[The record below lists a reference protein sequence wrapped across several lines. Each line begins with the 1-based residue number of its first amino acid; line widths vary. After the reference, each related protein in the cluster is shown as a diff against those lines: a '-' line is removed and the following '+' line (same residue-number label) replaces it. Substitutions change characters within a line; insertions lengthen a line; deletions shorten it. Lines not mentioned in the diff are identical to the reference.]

1 MSQNLAVAIKV
12 SFEYDICT
20 FCSLFSP
27 PSMIAFDN
35 YILSV
40 LHHSPQAT
48 AIYNTGDLNIAYV
61 NQGMLDI
68 WCADE
73 YIVGKTLCVCF
84 PNFVKEGFSSILKN
98 VWKTGIT
105 YNATEVAATIVVGDR
120 KIKRYFD
127 FEYKAIL
134 DEKGQTYAILHT
146 ASDVTERKLAN
157 NRMERQREELSLSYK
172 LDRLANTLSHDLKNP
187 LSVLKMGNDFLL
199 KNENLSVQVAKRW
212 YKNFSESIQN
222 IESIINQTLQLNK
235 VRGSKN
241 MADCVEI
248 DKRIGEWINEVK
260 LNFPEQQIEFQLG
273 HLYPLNAD
281 SGAIYQIFVNLI
293 GNAVKYSTGTGAYLH
308 IHSEEIDQGIV
319 YVFEDNGIGIPD
331 DELSK
336 IVLLQVRGSNSSH
349 IAGTGIGLSLVKDL
363 MEFMGGTVNLS
374 SALGKGTV
382 VRLFFPQSVEDC

>member
-12 SFEYDICT
+12 SFEYHICI

-27 PSMIAFDN
+27 QSMIAFDS

-48 AIYNTGDLNIAYV
+48 AIYNNGDLNIAYA

-73 YIVGKTLCVCF
+73 SIIGKTLCACF
-84 PNFVKEGFSSILKN
+84 PNFVQEGFCSILKN

-105 YNATEVAATIVVGDR
+105 YNATEVAANIVVGDR

-157 NRMERQREELSLSYK
+157 NKMERQREELSLSYK
-172 LDRLANTLSHDLKNP
+172 LDRLASTLSHDLKNP

-199 KNENLSVQVAKRW
+199 KNEDLSVDVAKRW

-260 LNFPEQQIEFQLG
+260 LNFPERQIEFQLG
-273 HLYPLNAD
+273 HLYSLNAD
-281 SGAIYQIFVNLI
+281 SGAVYQIFVNLI
-293 GNAVKYSTGTGAYLH
+293 GNAVKFANSKGAYLH
-308 IHSEEIDQGIV
+308 IDSEETDQGIV
-319 YVFEDNGIGIPD
+319 YIFEDNGIGIPE
-331 DELSK
+331 DELTK
-336 IVLLQVRGSNSSH
+336 VLLMEVRGTNSSH
-349 IAGTGIGLSLVKDL
+349 IVGSGIGLSLVKDL
-363 MEFMGGTVNLS
+363 MEFMGGTINLS
-374 SALGKGTV
+374 SAIGKGTV

>member
-1 MSQNLAVAIKV
+1 
-12 SFEYDICT
+12 
-20 FCSLFSP
+20 
-27 PSMIAFDN
+27 MIAHDSL
-35 YILSV
+35 ILAI
-40 LHHSPQAT
+40 LNDSPQAT
-48 AIYNTGDLNIAYV
+48 AIYDNGDLNIVYA

-73 YIVGKTLCVCF
+73 SIIGRTLCACF
-84 PNFVKEGFSSILKN
+84 PNFVNEGFCSILKN

-134 DEKGQTYAILHT
+134 DDKGQTYAILHT

-199 KNENLSVQVAKRW
+199 KNENLSVEVAKRW

-319 YVFEDNGIGIPD
+319 YVFEDNGIGIPG

-336 IVLLQVRGSNSSH
+336 IVLMQVRGSNSSH

-374 SALGKGTV
+374 STIGKGTV